1 MLMRRTPE
9 LEYHNGFPMVYQWL
23 LSGGKTAFVQ
33 DANSLIMKTETLVA
47 ALKYLRETFPSIN
60 RVTSYARSKTL
71 AQKKPETL
79 KNIRKAGLDRLH
91 LGLESGDKT
100 VLKMI
105 KKGATPESHITGG
118 QKAIEAGFQVSEY
131 WMPGVGGKDLWENHA
146 LNTARVLNDINPH
159 YIRSRPFRLWPGTP
173 LHQAALEKGFQMLSP
188 REQLEEL
195 KLTME
200 TLNVSS
206 RVCFDHAGNYWKNR
220 RGGYL
225 FSHSYEGY
233 KFPEEKQRVLALI
246 DEGLQC
252 QRH

>member
-1 MLMRRTPE
+1 L
-9 LEYHNGFPMVYQWL
+9 
-23 LSGGKTAFVQ
+23 Q
-33 DANSLIMKTETLVA
+33 DANSLIMKTDVLVA

-71 AQKKPETL
+71 AKKSLEDL
-79 KNIRKAGLDRLH
+79 ESIRKAGLDRLH
-91 LGLESGDKT
+91 LGLESGEKT

-105 KKGATPESHITGG
+105 KKGATPESHIMGG
-118 QKAIEAGFQVSEY
+118 QKAVQAGFQVSEY
-131 WMPGVGGKDLWENHA
+131 WMPGVGGKDLWQEHA
-146 LNTARVLNDINPH
+146 LNTARVLNEINPH

-173 LHQAALEKGFQMLSP
+173 LNQAAMENQFKPLSP
-188 REQLEEL
+188 SEQLQEL

-200 TLNVSS
+200 TLNVTSK
-206 RVCFDHAGNYWKNR
+206 VCFDHAGNYWKNR

-233 KFPEEKQRVLALI
+233 RFPDEKERVLALI

-252 QRH
+252 LRQ